1 MRRCYKLSHQ
11 QQQVAKFNTVTMLLI
26 LLLLRYLFSGSL
38 SSPLM
43 NMLAVGVEGDIGAE
57 EELSGA
63 ADITF
68 SVSIEAEAIS
78 VLLLV
83 LVLTVLLISDTV
95 LAIPVLTKTTF
106 IFISTQQIKDEPVN
120 FSAIK
125 NNQ

>member
-1 MRRCYKLSHQ
+1 
-11 QQQVAKFNTVTMLLI
+11 
-26 LLLLRYLFSGSL
+26 
-38 SSPLM
+38 M

-57 EELSGA
+57 GLSGA

-78 VLLLV
+78 VLLV
-83 LVLTVLLISDTV
+83 LVLTALLISDTV
-95 LAIPVLTKTTF
+95 LSSHYSLSLRKTTF
-106 IFISTQQIKDEPVN
+106 IFISTERIRAEPVN